1 MDTVTEN
8 PKGCIYQAEASEDFI
23 MADSDPPPS
32 DGIASNGDDH
42 EFLTGNRSFK
52 PCKPDD
58 ILEYGQQPLD
68 NALFGDEFNS
78 SERLEL
84 AGLNDGPNPFELW
97 SLGERSMGHTDL
109 QAPLPSPYACI
120 DFPWDDTFSSQPGL
134 SSNINPR
141 LDGRLAL
148 SDHEGRSTKRITLSV
163 NKPNDG
169 TVNLLLRIAESND
182 SEIRFEKDVLN

>member
-1 MDTVTEN
+1 MDIVTEN
-8 PKGCIYQAEASEDFI
+8 PKGDSYQAEASEDFT

-32 DGIASNGDDH
+32 NGIASNGDNH
-42 EFLTGNRSFK
+42 GFLTGNRNFK
-52 PCKPDD
+52 PREPHD

-84 AGLNDGPNPFELW
+84 AGLNDGPNAFELL
-97 SLGERSMGHTDL
+97 SLGEPSMGHTDL
-109 QAPLPSPYACI
+109 QAPLSSPYAYT

-134 SSNINPR
+134 SSNIDPR
-141 LDGRLAL
+141 DGRLAL
-148 SDHEGRSTKRITLSV
+148 SDHGGRSTERITLSV
-163 NKPNDG
+163 NKPNDN
-169 TVNLLLRIAESND
+169 TVNLLLQIAESNN